1 MRKIIVYMA
10 TSADGYIARRN
21 GAVDWLDRPRIAGDY
36 GMAAFYKSIDTVLM
50 GRKTYEVGLEFGQ
63 ESYPGK
69 KNYVFS
75 RTRAP
80 GRRRQVEFVRG
91 DAGRFGAGLRQAKG
105 KGIWLVGGA
114 ELIGAFLDAEQIDEF
129 IIHVVPT
136 MIGDGIPLIRRR
148 KRTVALSLLS
158 TRRFSDGVVRLHY
171 AVEDRRRKRRK
182 TA

>member
-1 MRKIIVYMA
+1 
-10 TSADGYIARRN
+10 
-21 GAVDWLDRPRIAGDY
+21 
-36 GMAAFYKSIDTVLM
+36 
-50 GRKTYEVGLEFGQ
+50 
-63 ESYPGK
+63 
-69 KNYVFS
+69 
-75 RTRAP
+75 
-80 GRRRQVEFVRG
+80 
-91 DAGRFGAGLRQAKG
+91 LRQAKG